1 VKSVLKEIDIL
12 SEKAQTFLRTAER
25 TMSDGDYNSCA
36 SRCYYAMFLMAQA
49 ALLTKNL
56 SSSSHRGVISLF
68 GEHFAKTGIL
78 ESHMGRM
85 LNNAYDKR
93 IVGDYGV
100 SVSVAQD
107 EAEHLLDAA
116 RDFVGKVKD
125 YLGKWAQQK

>member
-1 VKSVLKEIDIL
+1 VKNVSKELEIL

-49 ALLTKNL
+49 ALLTKSL

-107 EAEHLLDAA
+107 EAEDLLNAA
-116 RDFVGKVKD
+116 RDFVGKVTD
-125 YLGKWAQQK
+125 YLDQWAEQK